1 MNPLVLIKKKDGR
14 KMDENVVKLNSKQEV
29 TAIMSIVFG
38 CIGIAM
44 LLVSYFS
51 SGIFYEML
59 GDHIDRLPIYDQ
71 LLSLGLGLPI
81 PFGVVGLLLAILS
94 DRESKYRTPG
104 IVVNVVSLALVI
116 LIPLAFVGFIGL
128 IWSVIAMT
136 A

>member
-1 MNPLVLIKKKDGR
+1 
-14 KMDENVVKLNSKQEV
+14 MDENVLKVNSKQEV

-38 CIGIAM
+38 CIGIAL

-71 LLSLGLGLPI
+71 LLRLGLGLPI

-104 IVVNVVSLALVI
+104 IVVNVVSLTLVI

-128 IWSVIAMT
+128 IWFVISMSA
-136 A
+136 

>member
-1 MNPLVLIKKKDGR
+1 MN
-14 KMDENVVKLNSKQEV
+14 ENVVKLNSKQEV

-38 CIGIAM
+38 CIGIAL

-81 PFGVVGLLLAILS
+81 PLVAVGLLLAILS

-104 IVVNVVSLALVI
+104 IVVNVVSLVLVI
-116 LIPLAFVGFIGL
+116 LIPLAFVGLIGL
-128 IWSVIAMT
+128 MWAVISMT

>member
-14 KMDENVVKLNSKQEV
+14 KMNENVVKLNSKQEV

-38 CIGIAM
+38 CIGIVM

>member
-1 MNPLVLIKKKDGR
+1 MN
-14 KMDENVVKLNSKQEV
+14 ENVVKLNSKQEI

-38 CIGIAM
+38 CMGIVM
-44 LLVSYFS
+44 LLVTYFS

-71 LLSLGLGLPI
+71 LLRLGLGLPI

-94 DRESKYRTPG
+94 DRESKYRVPG

-128 IWSVIAMT
+128 VWSVIVMT